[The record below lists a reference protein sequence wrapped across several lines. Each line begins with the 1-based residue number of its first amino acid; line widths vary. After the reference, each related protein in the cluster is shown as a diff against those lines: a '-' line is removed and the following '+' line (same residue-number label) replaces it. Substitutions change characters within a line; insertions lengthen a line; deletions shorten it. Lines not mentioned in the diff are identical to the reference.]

1 METVL
6 HPREASA
13 GDVNHLSEKDYQIK
27 NILYIPWIFH
37 YPTVKLLQD
46 YRLKTLYKLSSP
58 NLAHKTDWIH
68 QYPAQCTQNRGCH
81 LFSYPHS
88 RCLVAFVKQFTL
100 KHEWK
105 LYTFATVLHRYTLMN
120 HCSPQW
126 LCLNVCK
133 RLYRLTPMTLSFKLI
148 Q

>member
-68 QYPAQCTQNRGCH
+68 QYPAHKTEM
-81 LFSYPHS
+81 SSHS
-88 RCLVAFVKQFTL
+88 WCLVAFVKQFTL

-120 HCSPQW
+120 HCSLQW
-126 LCLNVCK
+126 LCLNVSK

>member
-1 METVL
+1 MRSWKNASQRSHKICTGQTYIKFIKKTSMETVL

-68 QYPAQCTQNRGCH
+68 QYPAHKTEM
-81 LFSYPHS
+81 SSHS
-88 RCLVAFVKQFTL
+88 WCLVAFVKQFTL

-105 LYTFATVLHRYTLMN
+105 LYTFATT
-120 HCSPQW
+120 
-126 LCLNVCK
+126 
-133 RLYRLTPMTLSFKLI
+133 T
-148 Q
+148 

>member
-27 NILYIPWIFH
+27 KHPVHSMNFPLPYCEIAPR
-37 YPTVKLLQD
+37 LQIENALQTQQSQFSTQN
-46 YRLKTLYKLSSP
+46 RLDTSVP
-58 NLAHKTDWIH
+58 
-68 QYPAQCTQNRGCH
+68 CTQNRGCH

-126 LCLNVCK
+126 LCLNVSK